1 MLWFGPTGK
10 PNALAARP
18 FFLEPTLFRT
28 PVTPRCR
35 SFAALRT
42 TNVASPFTV
51 HGSRDPVLSR
61 RDFVAATS
69 LGAVG
74 LLRGTALSV
83 ERLGAR
89 AADQLLYVGTY
100 TAAGRRDGI
109 FLVRMDSAT
118 GVLRQVG
125 AVDAGTNPSFLALH
139 PGGRTLYAVNEASTM
154 AGRATGSL
162 RAFAI
167 DPESGGLTA
176 INEQASEG
184 TDPCYVA
191 TDRTGRLALVANY
204 SSGTLAVLP
213 LKGNGALDGASQ
225 VVQHVGS
232 GPVTVRQAGPHA
244 HCIMPHPS
252 NRFVLAADLGVDR
265 VLVYRLD
272 VERGAL
278 AHVEQSDAVMPPG
291 TGPRHLAF
299 HPSLPVVFVAGEL
312 NSTVT
317 MLRCDQETGALTAMQ
332 TLSTLPAGWSGEN
345 FPADIHVAPSGR
357 TLYLSNRGHNS
368 VAVFSIAAGT
378 GTLALQQVAPT
389 GGDWPRNFSLDPTG
403 RWLLVANQRSG
414 SVVVFARDVESG
426 RLTPTSQRIDL
437 PSPVC
442 VRFQAHAGVTT

>member
-1 MLWFGPTGK
+1 MT
-10 PNALAARP
+10 
-18 FFLEPTLFRT
+18 
-28 PVTPRCR
+28 
-35 SFAALRT
+35 
-42 TNVASPFTV
+42 
-51 HGSRDPVLSR
+51 HDPVLSR
-61 RDFVAATS
+61 RDFVATTT
-69 LGAVG
+69 LGAISLFHVG
-74 LLRGTALSV
+74 AQPFPP
-83 ERLGAR
+83 LGAR
-89 AADQLLYVGTY
+89 AAEPLLYVGTY

-109 FLVRMDSAT
+109 FLLRMNSAT
-118 GVLRQVG
+118 GSLRKVG

-139 PGGRTLYAVNEASTM
+139 PGGRTLYAVNETSKM
-154 AGRATGSL
+154 MGKATGSL

-213 LKGNGALDGASQ
+213 VKDNGALDVATQ

-232 GPVTVRQAGPHA
+232 GPVTARQAGPHA
-244 HCIMPHPS
+244 HCIMPHLS

-317 MLRCDQETGALTAMQ
+317 VLRCDQETGALTAMQ

-368 VAVFSIAAGT
+368 IAMFSIAAGT
-378 GTLALQQVAPT
+378 GMLALQQVMST

-414 SVVVFARDVESG
+414 SVVVFARDAESG
-426 RLTPTSQRIDL
+426 RLTPTSQRLEL

-442 VRFQAHAGVTT
+442 LHFQDRVEVP